1 MASGVDRTRA
11 MAKGNKGKTPLA
23 VVFGLFFYLWPMAY
37 EIKLLRFSSG
47 KESTLGALFKLGTD
61 EKGVTHKFLCFTLED
76 EHREKKVMHDTRIPA
91 GRYRITLRTVGG
103 FHAKTLAKYGA
114 GFHKGMLWV
123 RDVPGFEYILIHT
136 GNTDDHTSGC
146 ILVGDSSQQ
155 NLTKDGFIGASGD
168 AYKRIYPAIAAALE
182 AGQEVWISI
191 VDLA

>member
-1 MASGVDRTRA
+1 
-11 MAKGNKGKTPLA
+11 MAKGNKSQTPLA
-23 VVFGLFFYLWPMAY
+23 MVFGLFVYLWPMAY

-47 KESTLGALFKLGTD
+47 KESTLGALFKLGAD

-76 EHREKKVMHDTRIPA
+76 EHREKKVMHETRIPA
-91 GRYRITLRTVGG
+91 GRYQITLRTVGG
-103 FHAKTLAKYGA
+103 FHTKTLAKYGA

-168 AYKRIYPAIAAALE
+168 AYKRIYPPMAAALE
-182 AGQEVWISI
+182 AGQEVWIQI